1 MTVLVKN
8 ILLSQGPMRSARLA
22 ETLSKLHGLSDT
34 AARKQISRARYPV
47 MRFPIRLLPK
57 KEAFLY
63 IEDDRNTDRFWA
75 ALLSDLRA
83 SGSVYGLALDGLLA
97 RGGIAQRSS
106 FGVVSGSP
114 VAQAKQVPLSG
125 VIDNLENARLIRRD
139 DVGEMGE
146 CLLLHPDI
154 FDYPDMHAFR
164 ARSLAEGVLMDALRE
179 WTRRL
184 GLASYD
190 AIAIRK
196 GDDAPRFST
205 FFWDLC
211 GPSYLMPLVS
221 IKQGK
226 RTPGFFVAD
235 VFCDRTLSLDDI
247 QYYLRKVRVL
257 RSMKRVRPFL
267 PVLLADGY
275 DKDALLAGKS
285 VGIVMAT
292 TRNLFGEAIAD
303 ALRSLLDTL
312 TRSAAIAAK
321 NPDKVFEL
329 LSSLSAVEGA
339 AGNLRG
345 ALFEMIVGYLV
356 CDVEG
361 HSIDIGEIIYD
372 PKTGKQA
379 EIDVRRLKGRQ
390 ECWSYECRARQP
402 NHLIGAEEVKTWL
415 IRVDRIHRFHRAE
428 DRFQGC
434 TFGFELWTTGG
445 FDVEAL
451 TLLKR
456 EKAKRRKISL
466 GWRDGPSVRDYAK
479 RAKRKAVLDSLD
491 EHYFNHPLS

>member
-1 MTVLVKN
+1 
-8 ILLSQGPMRSARLA
+8 MRSSRLA
-22 ETLSKLHGLSDT
+22 KVLSNSHGLSDT
-34 AARKQISRARYPV
+34 AARKQISRAQYPV
-47 MRFPIRLLPK
+47 VRFPIRLLPK

-63 IEDDRNTDRFWA
+63 VEEDRNSDRFWT
-75 ALLSDLRA
+75 ALLDDLRA

-106 FGVVSGSP
+106 FNVVSGSP
-114 VAQAKQVPLSG
+114 VAQTKQVPLSG

-146 CLLLHPDI
+146 CLRLHPDVFGARDI
-154 FDYPDMHAFR
+154 NAFR
-164 ARSLAEGVLMDALRE
+164 ARALAEGVLMDALRE
-179 WTRRL
+179 WARRL
-184 GLASYD
+184 GFASYD
-190 AIAIRK
+190 AISIRT
-196 GDDAPRFST
+196 DEAPRFST
-205 FFWDLC
+205 FYWDLC
-211 GPSYLMPLVS
+211 GPSYLLPLAT

-235 VFCDRTLSLDDI
+235 VFCDHTLTLANV
-247 QYYLRKVRVL
+247 QYFLRKVRVL
-257 RSMKRVRPFL
+257 RSMKRVRPFM
-267 PVLLADGY
+267 PVLVADGFQ
-275 DKDALLAGKS
+275 KKALLAGKS

-292 TRNLFGEAIAD
+292 TTNLFGDTIAD
-303 ALRSLLDTL
+303 ALRTLLDTL

-361 HSIDIGEIIYD
+361 SSIDIGEIIYD

-390 ECWSYECRARQP
+390 ECWAYECRARQP
-402 NHLIGAEEVKTWL
+402 NYLIDAEEVKTWL
-415 IRVDRIHRFHRAE
+415 VRVDRIHRFHRSQ

-445 FDVEAL
+445 FDSDAL
-451 TLLKR
+451 TLLEQ
-456 EKAKRRKISL
+456 EKIKRRKIKL
-466 GWRDGPSVRDYAK
+466 GWRDGSAVREYAK
-479 RAKRKAVLDSLD
+479 RAHRKAVLDSLD
-491 EHYFNHPLS
+491 EHYFKHPLS

>member
-1 MTVLVKN
+1 
-8 ILLSQGPMRSARLA
+8 MRSARLA
-22 ETLSKLHGLSDT
+22 EILSKTHRLSDA
-34 AARKQISRARYPV
+34 AARKQISRAKYPV

-63 IEDDRNTDRFWA
+63 IEDDRNSDRFWA

-106 FGVVSGSP
+106 FSVVSGSP
-114 VAQAKQVPLSG
+114 VAQAKQVPLAG

-139 DVGEMGE
+139 DVGELGE
-146 CLLLHPDI
+146 CLMLHPDA
-154 FDYPDMHAFR
+154 FDFPDIHAFR
-164 ARSLAEGVLMDALRE
+164 ARALAEGVLMDALRE
-179 WTRRL
+179 WARRL

-190 AIAIRK
+190 AITIRE
-196 GDDAPRFST
+196 GNDAPRFST

-211 GPSYLMPLVS
+211 GPSYLLPLVS
-221 IKQGK
+221 IKKGK

-235 VFCDRTLSLDDI
+235 VFCGCTLSLANI
-247 QYYLRKVRVL
+247 QYFLRKVRVL
-257 RSMKRVRPFL
+257 RSMQRVRPFM

-285 VGIVMAT
+285 VGVVMAT
-292 TRNLFGEAIAD
+292 TRNLFGDSIAA
-303 ALRSLLDTL
+303 ALSSLLDTL

-329 LSSLSAVEGA
+329 LSSLSAIEGA

-402 NHLIGAEEVKTWL
+402 NHTIGMEEVKTWL
-415 IRVDRIHRFHRAE
+415 IRVDRIHRFHRAQE
-428 DRFQGC
+428 RFQGC

-445 FDVEAL
+445 FDSEAL
-451 TLLKR
+451 ALLKR
-456 EKAKRRKISL
+456 EKDQRRKIKL
-466 GWRDGPSVRDYAK
+466 GWRDGPSVRHYAK
-479 RAKRKAVLDSLD
+479 RAQRTAVLQSLD
-491 EHYFNHPLS
+491 EHYFSHPLS